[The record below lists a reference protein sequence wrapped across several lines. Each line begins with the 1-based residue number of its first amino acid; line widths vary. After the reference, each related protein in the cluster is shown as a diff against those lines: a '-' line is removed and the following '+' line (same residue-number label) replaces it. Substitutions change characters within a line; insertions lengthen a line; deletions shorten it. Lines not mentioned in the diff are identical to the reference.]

1 VVVQIGME
9 ALLER
14 LRALE
19 VAGYLVDTLE
29 VS

>member
-1 VVVQIGME
+1 ME